1 VWWILRFSIA
11 ILRTSYSTRMY
22 SLVDNHLSPKNTYIH
37 TFLPTVRYQGVRGT
51 PVLLY
56 TRPHTQPGLP
66 GLPGLP
72 SYLVKEDIVNRGEY
86 SYIRTGSSYIYIYIL
101 KSGNFT
107 ISHFTHLY
115 IYIYIDIDLAI
126 SISIPV
132 YIDCTWYCTV
142 VYLCVDTTLPHKII
156 SFFSHSRPRKEK
168 NKDE

>member
-1 VWWILRFSIA
+1 VVVWWILRFSIA

-86 SYIRTGSSYIYIYIL
+86 SYIRTGSSYIYIY
-101 KSGNFT
+101 SRVE
-107 ISHFTHLY
+107 ISLFHTSHTY
-115 IYIYIDIDLAI
+115 IYRY
-126 SISIPV
+126 
-132 YIDCTWYCTV
+132 
-142 VYLCVDTTLPHKII
+142 
-156 SFFSHSRPRKEK
+156 RPGYQY
-168 NKDE
+168 

>member
-1 VWWILRFSIA
+1 
-11 ILRTSYSTRMY
+11 MY

-72 SYLVKEDIVNRGEY
+72 GYLVKEDIVNRGEY
-86 SYIRTGSSYIYIYIL
+86 SYIRTGSSYIYIYTQEW
-101 KSGNFT
+101 KF
-107 ISHFTHLY
+107 HYFTHLY
-115 IYIYIDIDLAI
+115 INIDIDLAI